1 MSSKVHSVDVE
12 KDAFS
17 NAIPEIE
24 ILKRRKKEEIEK
36 QQVLEIQELEKAS
49 KILGKQCLS
58 EMNEEV
64 LLILHAQARQLQE
77 VIKFKLGISNTKKT
91 YAQAAESAV
100 SKPAVSK
107 PTVSKPAQN
116 SEKTE
121 KNTAHASIHRKVEK
135 KMQKEKNFQI
145 SRNRRLILKVSNQD
159 ILQRNKLNSNLIF
172 RIRNEINQQFFS
184 QLMTD
189 IEVQKPVIASIEPSF
204 FGNSIIL
211 TTMPEFS
218 AEFLIQ
224 NENLWKSAVESL
236 LNTTIL
242 SERDEKW
249 DKFILHDIS
258 VEIFDCE
265 EGMLLLK
272 NELEEYNSIQL
283 RKEPSKISE
292 VRVAETQNVHSV
304 PEITKLVSINVKHAQ
319 KEVKFVNTLCL
330 SALIAKKNM
339 HLAQKNNWR
348 KDEAQSQSRTEEKSQ
363 ASKLTTASSK
373 RRNSQLSKSSNS
385 NSSAKCKQN
394 LNPQTSVKIREL
406 RNDSD
411 DKLDIM
417 QAVEIPTFQNS
428 YNLLSDDSD

>member
-1 MSSKVHSVDVE
+1 MSSKIHSVDVE

-77 VIKFKLGISNTKKT
+77 KKT

-107 PTVSKPAQN
+107 PAQN
-116 SEKTE
+116 PEKTE
-121 KNTAHASIHRKVEK
+121 KNTAHASIHGKVEK

-249 DKFILHDIS
+249 GKFILHDIP

-319 KEVKFVNTLCL
+319 KEVKFVNILCL
-330 SALIAKKNM
+330 SALIVKKNM
-339 HLAQKNNWR
+339 HLALKN
-348 KDEAQSQSRTEEKSQ
+348 
-363 ASKLTTASSK
+363 
-373 RRNSQLSKSSNS
+373 
-385 NSSAKCKQN
+385 N
-394 LNPQTSVKIREL
+394 LNPQTPVKIREL
-406 RNDSD
+406 RNDSG

>member
-77 VIKFKLGISNTKKT
+77 VIKFKLGISNTVQKTLKISNTITDSSVCSSFFSTSSSSPSLNQKKT

-145 SRNRRLILKVSNQD
+145 FRNRRLILKVSNQD

-249 DKFILHDIS
+249 GKFILHDIP

-339 HLAQKNNWR
+339 HLAQKNN
-348 KDEAQSQSRTEEKSQ
+348 
-363 ASKLTTASSK
+363 
-373 RRNSQLSKSSNS
+373 
-385 NSSAKCKQN
+385 

-406 RNDSD
+406 RNDSG

>member
-77 VIKFKLGISNTKKT
+77 VIKFKLGISNTVQKTLKISNTITDSSVCSSSFSTSSSSPSLNQKKT

-107 PTVSKPAQN
+107 PAVSKPAQN
-116 SEKTE
+116 PEKTE
-121 KNTAHASIHRKVEK
+121 KNTAHVSIHRKVEK

-189 IEVQKPVIASIEPSF
+189 IEVQKPVIASIESSF
-204 FGNSIIL
+204 FENFIIL

-224 NENLWKSAVESL
+224 NENL
-236 LNTTIL
+236 
-242 SERDEKW
+242 
-249 DKFILHDIS
+249 
-258 VEIFDCE
+258 
-265 EGMLLLK
+265 
-272 NELEEYNSIQL
+272 
-283 RKEPSKISE
+283 
-292 VRVAETQNVHSV
+292 
-304 PEITKLVSINVKHAQ
+304 
-319 KEVKFVNTLCL
+319 
-330 SALIAKKNM
+330 
-339 HLAQKNNWR
+339 
-348 KDEAQSQSRTEEKSQ
+348 
-363 ASKLTTASSK
+363 
-373 RRNSQLSKSSNS
+373 
-385 NSSAKCKQN
+385 
-394 LNPQTSVKIREL
+394 
-406 RNDSD
+406 
-411 DKLDIM
+411 
-417 QAVEIPTFQNS
+417 
-428 YNLLSDDSD
+428 

>member
-64 LLILHAQARQLQE
+64 LLILHTQARQLQE

-145 SRNRRLILKVSNQD
+145 FRNRRLILKVSNQD

-204 FGNSIIL
+204 FENSIIL

-224 NENLWKSAVESL
+224 NENL
-236 LNTTIL
+236 
-242 SERDEKW
+242 
-249 DKFILHDIS
+249 
-258 VEIFDCE
+258 
-265 EGMLLLK
+265 
-272 NELEEYNSIQL
+272 
-283 RKEPSKISE
+283 
-292 VRVAETQNVHSV
+292 
-304 PEITKLVSINVKHAQ
+304 
-319 KEVKFVNTLCL
+319 
-330 SALIAKKNM
+330 
-339 HLAQKNNWR
+339 
-348 KDEAQSQSRTEEKSQ
+348 
-363 ASKLTTASSK
+363 
-373 RRNSQLSKSSNS
+373 
-385 NSSAKCKQN
+385 
-394 LNPQTSVKIREL
+394 
-406 RNDSD
+406 
-411 DKLDIM
+411 
-417 QAVEIPTFQNS
+417 
-428 YNLLSDDSD
+428 

>member
-36 QQVLEIQELEKAS
+36 QQVLEIQKLEK
-49 KILGKQCLS
+49 
-58 EMNEEV
+58 
-64 LLILHAQARQLQE
+64 
-77 VIKFKLGISNTKKT
+77 KKT

-100 SKPAVSK
+100 SKPAISK
-107 PTVSKPAQN
+107 STVSKPAQN

-204 FGNSIIL
+204 FENSIIL

-236 LNTTIL
+236 LNTIIL
-242 SERDEKW
+242 PERDEK
-249 DKFILHDIS
+249 
-258 VEIFDCE
+258 
-265 EGMLLLK
+265 
-272 NELEEYNSIQL
+272 
-283 RKEPSKISE
+283 
-292 VRVAETQNVHSV
+292 
-304 PEITKLVSINVKHAQ
+304 
-319 KEVKFVNTLCL
+319 
-330 SALIAKKNM
+330 
-339 HLAQKNNWR
+339 
-348 KDEAQSQSRTEEKSQ
+348 
-363 ASKLTTASSK
+363 
-373 RRNSQLSKSSNS
+373 
-385 NSSAKCKQN
+385 
-394 LNPQTSVKIREL
+394 
-406 RNDSD
+406 
-411 DKLDIM
+411 
-417 QAVEIPTFQNS
+417 
-428 YNLLSDDSD
+428 

>member
-1 MSSKVHSVDVE
+1 MSSKIRSVDVE

-77 VIKFKLGISNTKKT
+77 VIKFKLGISNTVQKTLKIPSTITDSSSYSSSSFLPTPSSSLNQKKT

-107 PTVSKPAQN
+107 PAQN
-116 SEKTE
+116 PEKTE

-189 IEVQKPVIASIEPSF
+189 IEVQKPVIASIESSF

-249 DKFILHDIS
+249 GKFILHDIP

-292 VRVAETQNVHSV
+292 VRVAEIQNVHSV

-319 KEVKFVNTLCL
+319 KEVKFVNILCL

-339 HLAQKNNWR
+339 HLALKN
-348 KDEAQSQSRTEEKSQ
+348 
-363 ASKLTTASSK
+363 
-373 RRNSQLSKSSNS
+373 
-385 NSSAKCKQN
+385 N
-394 LNPQTSVKIREL
+394 LNPQTPVKIREL
-406 RNDSD
+406 RNDSG

>member
-77 VIKFKLGISNTKKT
+77 VIKFKLGISNTVQKTLKISNTITDSSVCSSFFSTSSSSPSLNQKKT

-145 SRNRRLILKVSNQD
+145 FRNRRLILKVSNQD

-189 IEVQKPVIASIEPSF
+189 IEVQKPVIASIESSF
-204 FGNSIIL
+204 FENSIIL

-249 DKFILHDIS
+249 GKFILHDIS

-339 HLAQKNNWR
+339 HLAQKNN
-348 KDEAQSQSRTEEKSQ
+348 
-363 ASKLTTASSK
+363 
-373 RRNSQLSKSSNS
+373 
-385 NSSAKCKQN
+385 
-394 LNPQTSVKIREL
+394 LNPQTPVKIREL
-406 RNDSD
+406 RNDSG

>member
-58 EMNEEV
+58 EINEEV
-64 LLILHAQARQLQE
+64 LLILHAQARQLQ
-77 VIKFKLGISNTKKT
+77 KKKT
-91 YAQAAESAV
+91 YAQAAESAASKPAV

-107 PTVSKPAQN
+107 PAQN
-116 SEKTE
+116 PEKTE
-121 KNTAHASIHRKVEK
+121 KNTAHASIHRKVKK

-189 IEVQKPVIASIEPSF
+189 IEVQKPVIASIELSF
-204 FGNSIIL
+204 FENSIIL

-224 NENLWKSAVESL
+224 NENL
-236 LNTTIL
+236 
-242 SERDEKW
+242 
-249 DKFILHDIS
+249 
-258 VEIFDCE
+258 
-265 EGMLLLK
+265 
-272 NELEEYNSIQL
+272 
-283 RKEPSKISE
+283 
-292 VRVAETQNVHSV
+292 
-304 PEITKLVSINVKHAQ
+304 
-319 KEVKFVNTLCL
+319 
-330 SALIAKKNM
+330 
-339 HLAQKNNWR
+339 
-348 KDEAQSQSRTEEKSQ
+348 
-363 ASKLTTASSK
+363 
-373 RRNSQLSKSSNS
+373 
-385 NSSAKCKQN
+385 
-394 LNPQTSVKIREL
+394 
-406 RNDSD
+406 
-411 DKLDIM
+411 
-417 QAVEIPTFQNS
+417 
-428 YNLLSDDSD
+428 

>member
-1 MSSKVHSVDVE
+1 MSSKICSVDVE
-12 KDAFS
+12 KDSFS
-17 NAIPEIE
+17 NAISEIE
-24 ILKRRKKEEIEK
+24 ILKRRKKEEIKK

-49 KILGKQCLS
+49 KILEKQCLS

-77 VIKFKLGISNTKKT
+77 KKI

-107 PTVSKPAQN
+107 PAQN
-116 SEKTE
+116 PEKTE

-204 FGNSIIL
+204 FENSIIL

-242 SERDEKW
+242 SERDEK
-249 DKFILHDIS
+249 
-258 VEIFDCE
+258 
-265 EGMLLLK
+265 
-272 NELEEYNSIQL
+272 
-283 RKEPSKISE
+283 
-292 VRVAETQNVHSV
+292 
-304 PEITKLVSINVKHAQ
+304 
-319 KEVKFVNTLCL
+319 
-330 SALIAKKNM
+330 
-339 HLAQKNNWR
+339 
-348 KDEAQSQSRTEEKSQ
+348 
-363 ASKLTTASSK
+363 
-373 RRNSQLSKSSNS
+373 
-385 NSSAKCKQN
+385 
-394 LNPQTSVKIREL
+394 
-406 RNDSD
+406 
-411 DKLDIM
+411 
-417 QAVEIPTFQNS
+417 
-428 YNLLSDDSD
+428 